1 VRIYRLGDEGPEI
14 RDIQQRLVE
23 LGASIASEES
33 GGRFGPT
40 TETSV
45 RAFQASRNL
54 RSDGLIGPDTWGQL
68 VESGYRLGDRAL
80 YLHAPNFRG
89 DDVRMLQRQLNAL
102 GFDAGKEDGLFGQQT
117 DGALREFQ
125 HNLGEDADGIAG
137 PHAISLLERMRPK
150 GTSRALVREEEEL
163 RGARGGLAGA
173 VIAIDAETDED
184 AEEVRAIATALDA
197 RLRVVGAVPFV
208 VDDAEAA
215 PSERARVANER
226 RARVCISV
234 HLGHGLP
241 EASGPTC
248 SYFGSST
255 THSPGGMLLAQLI
268 LEELEGEVGGRGR
281 LQRLTVAMLRETR
294 MPAVVVE
301 PLSASNAK
309 EAALLDDPSLPG
321 RVASAIIAGLE
332 RFLGP

>member
-14 RDIQQRLVE
+14 RDIQRRLVE
-23 LGASIASEES
+23 LGASIAPAEA

-89 DDVRMLQRQLNAL
+89 DDVRTLQRQLNAL
-102 GFDAGKEDGLFGQQT
+102 GFDAGKEDGLFGPKT
-117 DGALREFQ
+117 DRALREFQ
-125 HNLGEDADGIAG
+125 HNLGEDPDGIAG
-137 PHAISLLERMRPK
+137 PHAIALLGRMRPK

-163 RGARGGLAGA
+163 RGARGGLTGA
-173 VIAIDAETDED
+173 IIAIDAETDED
-184 AEEVRAIATALDA
+184 ADAVNALAAALDA
-197 RLRVVGAVPFV
+197 RLRAAGAAPFV
-208 VDDAEAA
+208 IDDSNAG
-215 PSERARVANER
+215 PSERASAANEQQ
-226 RARVCISV
+226 ARVCISL
-234 HLGHGLP
+234 HLGRGLP

-255 THSPGGMLLAQLI
+255 THSPGGMLLSQLI

-301 PLSASNAK
+301 PVFASNAK
-309 EAALLDDPSLPG
+309 EAAMLQDPSFAG
-321 RVASAIIAGLE
+321 RVAAAITAGLE
-332 RFLGP
+332 RFLGT